1 MGQKAEFDRFAENYR
16 EIHTKNIQGISGV
29 DSDYFGR
36 YKVEIVKKEWGGVG
50 GVSCKNSGS
59 WMRGW
64 DECWAF

>member
-36 YKVEIVKKEWGGVG
+36 YKVEIVKKEWGG
-50 GVSCKNSGS
+50 GVAVI
-59 WMRGW
+59 M
-64 DECWAF
+64 